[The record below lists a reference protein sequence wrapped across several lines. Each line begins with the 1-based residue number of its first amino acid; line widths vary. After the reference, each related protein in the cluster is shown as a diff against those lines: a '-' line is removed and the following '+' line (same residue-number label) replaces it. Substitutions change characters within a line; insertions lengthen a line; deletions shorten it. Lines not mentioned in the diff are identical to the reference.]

1 MNQGALSG
9 APAPIGTAMS
19 FAALQQSGL
28 ELGLCRKRGRG
39 WPNNLD
45 SR

>member
-1 MNQGALSG
+1 
-9 APAPIGTAMS
+9 MS

-39 WPNNLD
+39 WPNNLGFSLD
-45 SR
+45 AYAAFVHAAAG